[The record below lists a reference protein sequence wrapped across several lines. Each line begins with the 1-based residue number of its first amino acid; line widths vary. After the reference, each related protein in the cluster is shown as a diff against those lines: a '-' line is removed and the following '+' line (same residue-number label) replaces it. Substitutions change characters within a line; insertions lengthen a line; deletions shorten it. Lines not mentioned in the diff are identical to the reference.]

1 MISWI
6 IVSHVEPHRRAALGN
21 RGNRGTEGLEV
32 FSKEKPFR
40 EVSCDFVEGFL
51 GYVCGFVDGGSE
63 KRRRYLSAAPSLI
76 FNFQLSI
83 RFLASGVKNRHAS
96 EEEQTAA
103 NWCVG
108 VLVEVQA
115 MCGWQGWDGSPFR
128 AAASVAVNRIVRK
141 EAVTLCACADS
152 SE

>member
-1 MISWI
+1 MR
-6 IVSHVEPHRRAALGN
+6 V
-21 RGNRGTEGLEV
+21 RGTEGLEGIEV

-40 EVSCDFVEGFL
+40 VVSCDFVDVFL
-51 GYVCGFVDGGSE
+51 GYVCGFVDGGGLD
-63 KRRRYLSAAPSLI
+63 KRRRYFSAAPSLI

-115 MCGWQGWDGSPFR
+115 MCGWQGRDGAPFR
-128 AAASVAVNRIVRK
+128 AAASVAVNSVVRK
-141 EAVTLCACADS
+141 ETVTLCACADS

>member
-1 MISWI
+1 MVSWMGWLGKKK
-6 IVSHVEPHRRAALGN
+6 AL
-21 RGNRGTEGLEV
+21 L
-32 FSKEKPFR
+32 
-40 EVSCDFVEGFL
+40 
-51 GYVCGFVDGGSE
+51 
-63 KRRRYLSAAPSLI
+63 LSSTF

-83 RFLASGVKNRHAS
+83 RFLTSGIKNCHAS

-115 MCGWQGWDGSPFR
+115 MCGWQGRDGAPFR
-128 AAASVAVNRIVRK
+128 AAASVAVNGIVRK
-141 EAVTLCACADS
+141 ETVTLCACADS